1 MARLYVLGGGGWVP
15 RPKRSTNCFL
25 LETRRSAIL
34 FDCGAGAARL
44 GDAMVQAAL
53 KRVPRVLVLLSH
65 YHHDH
70 VEGLHYLPFF
80 LRDHEVVVACPPSK
94 TTGHAAADVLARFG
108 GEPLLPKPF
117 ATWGPLFPKG
127 FEIVELREGR
137 NRVMGESVEVA
148 PQPHSDPVVG
158 FRVRDVVY
166 LTDTTARPESA
177 AFAKDAALLIHDA
190 WLDADDQAAGVEDL
204 RTHGVATGAALVAR
218 DAGAR
223 ELILA
228 HLNPAYDEAR
238 LERMRFDA
246 AKTFPRT
253 HLADD
258 FRTFEVRAAET
269 DEDAAAAPAVAA
281 GDDDAGA

>member
-15 RPKRSTNCFL
+15 TAKRSTNCFL

-44 GDAMVQAAL
+44 GDPMFRAVL

-70 VEGLHYLPFF
+70 IEGLHYLPFV
-80 LRDHEVVVACPPSK
+80 LKDHEVALACPPAK
-94 TTGHAAADVLARFG
+94 VTGIAPPEALRRFG
-108 GEPLLPKPF
+108 GRPFLPRPF
-117 ATWGPLFPKG
+117 SEWGAIFPKG
-127 FEIVELREGR
+127 FEVVELREGR
-137 NRVMGESVEVA
+137 NRVLGESVEVA
-148 PQPHSDPVVG
+148 AEPHTDPCVA

-166 LTDTTARPESA
+166 VTDTTARPETAS
-177 AFAKDAALLIHDA
+177 FAKDAAVLIHDA
-190 WLDADDQAAGVEDL
+190 WLDAEDQEAQHQDLKVHATAAG
-204 RTHGVATGAALVAR
+204 AAIVAR

-223 ELILA
+223 ELVLA

-238 LERMRFDA
+238 LERLRFDA
-246 AKTFPRT
+246 AKIFPRA

-258 FRTFEVRAAET
+258 FRMLEVRASEA
-269 DEDAAAAPAVAA
+269 DEDGAPVPSSAVDDEA
-281 GDDDAGA
+281 GG